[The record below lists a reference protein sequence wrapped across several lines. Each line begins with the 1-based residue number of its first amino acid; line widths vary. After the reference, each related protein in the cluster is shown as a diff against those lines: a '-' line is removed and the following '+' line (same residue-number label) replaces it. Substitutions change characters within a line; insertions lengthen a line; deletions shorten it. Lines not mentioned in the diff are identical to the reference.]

1 MTAIRYEPGLREF
14 YQSLRQ
20 RGKPAKV
27 AIVVAMRTLLVIM
40 NAKMRD
46 QMTAGAAP

>member
-1 MTAIRYEPGLREF
+1 MSTLTAIRYEPRLRAF

-27 AIVVAMRTLLVIM
+27 AIIAAMRKLLVIL

-46 QMTAGAAP
+46 